1 MRYLSREEFLQ
12 SLENDFNVEWTK
24 RQLRSRAER
33 KDNPLARK
41 KDSDGG
47 HCYGYPETEEEIAL
61 FVRNFLSPN
70 ESPSQSPPSEDDAAK
85 QPGIKSKSKPLDTYQ
100 HDSDSRYY
108 SEIDEN
114 EGYVIAYMPFLRNGY
129 IRVSCSVD
137 EQIHRA
143 YSSEGANMQIQK
155 ISQMLHWPPFIL
167 RGYLRAR
174 GLTHASHVWP
184 EHQIERLSVD
194 ELVEDAIIAKAE
206 KAKSVLD
213 RRETKRIQRDAEIGR
228 SYRELASYLTEI
240 TIPAI
245 PAPPIPLVLST
256 KSKSGRDEPK
266 SGSKL
271 EFDVYFPM
279 KDLHVGKR
287 PFHAPIDYSLA
298 VQEQGIKKSIDETI
312 DTIIRTWGVP
322 RRFILVTGDDQLNS
336 NSSNQTTLKGTP
348 LGSNSIGSFLEQA
361 EVLQRVKIYQIQAC
375 RATGARVYDHYIPS
389 NHAPDAEFLI
399 AKICEAYFR
408 NDSCVEFN
416 TSHDTFK
423 VVSCGSVPVF
433 DTHGT
438 HTADATLPTSA
449 ARMVPQGTDFSKAVI
464 FRGHTHAGARNLQRV
479 DTDVNG
485 VQLYVVP
492 SSSAACGYEE
502 SHGWHFTR
510 HAMAAYRISYDKGC
524 DSWIQV

>member
-12 SLENDFNVEWTK
+12 SLKNDFNVEWTK
-24 RQLRSRAER
+24 RQLRSRVER
-33 KDNPLARK
+33 KETPLIRK
-41 KDSDGG
+41 KDANGE
-47 HCYGYPETEEEIAL
+47 HRFEYPETAEEISV
-61 FVRNFLSPN
+61 FTRNFLSPN
-70 ESPSQSPPSEDDAAK
+70 ELPPQGTPSQDVK
-85 QPGIKSKSKPLDTYQ
+85 NQPGIKVQNSKPLDTYQ

-114 EGYVIAYMPFLRNGY
+114 EGHVIAYMPFLRNGY

-206 KAKSVLD
+206 KAKAVLD
-213 RRETKRIQRDAEIGR
+213 RREAKRIQRDAEIGR

-256 KSKSGRDEPK
+256 KSKGSGRTE
-266 SGSKL
+266 SKP

-287 PFHAPIDYSLA
+287 PFHAPLDFSLA
-298 VQEQGIKKSIDETI
+298 IQEQGIKNSIDETI
-312 DTIIRTWGVP
+312 DSIIRTWGVP

-336 NSSNQTTLKGTP
+336 NGSNQTTLKGTP
-348 LGSNSIGSFLEQA
+348 LGSNSVGSFFEQA
-361 EVLQRVKIYQIQAC
+361 ETLQRVKIYQIQAC
-375 RATGARVYDHYIPS
+375 LNTGAQVYDHYIPS

-399 AKICEAYFR
+399 AKFCEAYFR
-408 NDSCVEFN
+408 NDSRVEFN

-438 HTADATLPTSA
+438 HTTDATLPTIA
-449 ARMVPQGTDFSKAVI
+449 ARMVPPGTDFSKAVI

-479 DTDVNG
+479 DTDMNG

-492 SSSAACGYEE
+492 SSAAACGYEE

-510 HAMAAYRISYDKGC
+510 HAMAAYRISYTKGC

>member
-12 SLENDFNVEWTK
+12 SLKNDFNVEWTK

-41 KDSDGG
+41 KDSDGD
-47 HCYGYPETEEEIAL
+47 HRYGYPETAEETAL
-61 FVRNFLSPN
+61 FVKNFLSNVEALN
-70 ESPSQSPPSEDDAAK
+70 EASDERQYQAVNK

-114 EGYVIAYMPFLRNGY
+114 EGYVIAYMPFLKNGY

-155 ISQMLHWPPFIL
+155 ISQMLLWPPFIL

-206 KAKSVLD
+206 KAKAVLD

-245 PAPPIPLVLST
+245 PAPPTSPPS
-256 KSKSGRDEPK
+256 KSKGSGRVE
-266 SGSKL
+266 SNL

-287 PFHAPIDYSLA
+287 PFHAPLDFSLA
-298 VQEQGIKKSIDETI
+298 IQEQGIKKAIDETI
-312 DTIIRTWGVP
+312 DSIIRTWGVP

-336 NSSNQTTLKGTP
+336 NGSNQTTLKGTP
-348 LGSNSIGSFLEQA
+348 LGSNSVGSFLEQA
-361 EVLQRVKIYQIQAC
+361 EALQRVKIYQIQAC
-375 RATGARVYDHYIPS
+375 LATGAHVYDHYIPS

-408 NDSCVEFN
+408 NDKRVEFN

-423 VVSCGSVPVF
+423 VVTCGKIPVF
-433 DTHGT
+433 DTHGM
-438 HTADATLPTSA
+438 HTSDATLPTIA
-449 ARMVPQGTDFSKAVI
+449 ARMIPPGSDFSKAVI
-464 FRGHTHAGARNLQRV
+464 FRGHTHAGARNLQKV
-479 DTDVNG
+479 DTDLNG

-510 HAMAAYRISYDKGC
+510 HAMAAYRISYVNGC